1 MFFYVETFGG
11 QCWGPK
17 EDVLFH
23 WRKQITVLAFLT
35 PRNSVRLLYVKVL
48 LQSKRYVIYKL
59 PNHTD
64 TRRCGRMQD
73 RMGMKNTKK
82 TTLRMAS
89 LLPMKRDRTGQP
101 VVSPSLL
108 DLPALSYFRHFPHN
122 RTVSQN
128 I

>member
-1 MFFYVETFGG
+1 MSKLLVANVGDPRRMYFFTGEN
-11 QCWGPK
+11 K
-17 EDVLFH
+17 
-23 WRKQITVLAFLT
+23 ITVLAFLT